1 MWTMLSVVESGTMT
15 RPLSRRPPWLVRMA
29 ATACAIIV
37 LLAWPERP
45 AISQE
50 ISAEPAPSALA
61 GASVF
66 GTKGCIKC
74 HSVAVLRSIMGL
86 ESERPPETWN
96 FYGLAANM
104 WNHMPVMTSSM
115 DELGIERPH
124 LDPGEIADLVVFIFN
139 RANPTASGDT
149 VAGRV
154 LFAEKQCI
162 RCHQVGGIGGIAGPS
177 LDFTGQFHSP
187 IRLAAA
193 MWNHGPEMAESMRA
207 KGIQRSTLTGSE
219 LADLYAYFSSAADA
233 SQEVAGP
240 VLPGSAGRGRKLYR
254 SKGCRG
260 CHGSDGRGG
269 RGPSL
274 VRRDRDWGSTE
285 FAAAMWN
292 KSPAMMAEMRA
303 GGLRAP
309 RLTPGEMAD
318 IVAFLYSFRYFEGAG
333 NPELGRRT
341 IRDKGC
347 LECHSLDGEGH
358 RGAQELTRTPDLDT
372 PVSVIA
378 ALWNHVVLL
387 EDLTEEGG
395 QPWPSFEESE
405 MANLVAFFQAQ
416 P

>member
-15 RPLSRRPPWLVRMA
+15 RPLSRRLPWLVRMA

-139 RANPTASGDT
+139 RVNPTASGDT

-207 KGIQRSTLTGSE
+207 KGIQRSTLTGPE

-274 VRRDRDWGSTE
+274 VRRDRGWGSTE

-318 IVAFLYSFRYFEGAG
+318 IVAYLHSLKYFEGAG
-333 NPELGRRT
+333 RAELGRRA

-347 LECHSLDGEGH
+347 LDCHSLGNEGQ
-358 RGAQELTRTPDLDT
+358 GGVLDLSQTPGLDT

-378 ALWNHVVLL
+378 ALWNHVILL
-387 EDLTEEGG
+387 EQLPREGG
-395 QPWPSFEESE
+395 PPWPSFEESE
-405 MANLVAFFQAQ
+405 MANLVSFLNAQ